1 MMFLKKITALILSFV
16 LILSCSVSAFA
27 AETNKEKTGVV
38 TKKIEIGTGTSD
50 SYRTIVKKYPAAAE
64 FIYNELKNNYKN
76 YLGGN
81 YINVRNYNIP
91 IADGFALYY
100 GVVNE
105 YMDLYH
111 VNLTTCTR
119 NVLDNDSF
127 INGLKPTFL
136 FDTAEKIETANK
148 AVEKQITKYLK
159 GVDNSWPD
167 IQKARYLH
175 DLLALQT
182 EYVDTDQDIQHSA
195 YGILVN
201 KEGVCQGYTHAYG
214 ILLDRCGIDSTIA
227 TSPAPYMKHEWNQ
240 VVLDGNFYNV
250 DVTWD
255 DPLLDELGYVRHKY
269 FLSSD
274 TLFMSEGN
282 DGHHDWTGEDATD
295 TTYDEAWWKEIE
307 GSIYYD
313 CDADK
318 EYYIKRETNPNYPDF
333 KKGVL
338 TERDCSSNTERTLA
352 EVQKP
357 WSAGDGYNYIVNFTK
372 LAYYDGYFYYNN
384 SEKILKIKPDDE
396 NPQTVLE
403 NDKEYEIYGMRIT
416 FDGHL
421 DYSVKALATDSDII
435 YTYDLKSAVERA
447 LSEELAIDSEDTY
460 FGGFGITVPK
470 DGYTGLNFLGVQK
483 KSADEQN
490 SMRFISLVSSE
501 VLKNAKEYGYV
512 FTSTSKETATAKQLA
527 SKLTVENGHKY
538 DCKDTVNT
546 STGNWGNGDLDATGY
561 KYVTAA
567 INNITGNKAIVARL
581 YFIDKDDNVHYGSYI
596 DSDND
601 IWDGC
606 AARLSDL
613 V

>member
-1 MMFLKKITALILSFV
+1 
-16 LILSCSVSAFA
+16 
-27 AETNKEKTGVV
+27 
-38 TKKIEIGTGTSD
+38 
-50 SYRTIVKKYPAAAE
+50 
-64 FIYNELKNNYKN
+64 
-76 YLGGN
+76 
-81 YINVRNYNIP
+81 
-91 IADGFALYY
+91 
-100 GVVNE
+100 
-105 YMDLYH
+105 
-111 VNLTTCTR
+111 
-119 NVLDNDSF
+119 
-127 INGLKPTFL
+127 
-136 FDTAEKIETANK
+136 
-148 AVEKQITKYLK
+148 
-159 GVDNSWPD
+159 
-167 IQKARYLH
+167 
-175 DLLALQT
+175 
-182 EYVDTDQDIQHSA
+182 
-195 YGILVN
+195 GILVN

-333 KKGVL
+333 KMGVL

-372 LAYYDGYFYYNN
+372 LAYYDGYYYFNN

-596 DSDND
+596 DSDNN